1 MEEWRI
7 YKIKDIANVN
17 TSQYTLKEGWKTVL
31 YLDTGNITENHIDCL
46 QSYVL
51 PCDEFPSRARRKVQH
66 NDILFSTVRPNQKH
80 YGILKNPDA
89 NLLVS
94 TGFSVISVNPSIA
107 DADFVYYFLTQNNL
121 IDYLQSVA
129 EQSVSAYPSLKA
141 SDIEEIKI
149 ELPALSEQK
158 RIASILTALDDKIK
172 LNNSINHNL
181 EEQARLS
188 FEEWCLFCT
197 DTKRIKE
204 LSNNILDYSP
214 SNSDKVI
221 LLNSSDVTEGQFATL
236 PLVENRNLKGQFKK
250 RFRKGDVLYSE
261 IRPRNHHFAICY
273 FDAQDYIA
281 STRLMVIRRN
291 PDFIPSD
298 AMLYQYLLRQQVLD
312 EFTSKTESR
321 SGTFPQGNYEDLSA
335 SEVPYNSDNITI
347 SQTLDALY
355 SEIWANYEE
364 NKRLES
370 LRDTLLPS
378 LLTGH
383 FTC

>member
-181 EEQARLS
+181 VA
-188 FEEWCLFCT
+188 
-197 DTKRIKE
+197 
-204 LSNNILDYSP
+204 
-214 SNSDKVI
+214 
-221 LLNSSDVTEGQFATL
+221 
-236 PLVENRNLKGQFKK
+236 
-250 RFRKGDVLYSE
+250 
-261 IRPRNHHFAICY
+261 
-273 FDAQDYIA
+273 
-281 STRLMVIRRN
+281 
-291 PDFIPSD
+291 
-298 AMLYQYLLRQQVLD
+298 
-312 EFTSKTESR
+312 
-321 SGTFPQGNYEDLSA
+321 
-335 SEVPYNSDNITI
+335 
-347 SQTLDALY
+347 
-355 SEIWANYEE
+355 
-364 NKRLES
+364 
-370 LRDTLLPS
+370 
-378 LLTGH
+378 
-383 FTC
+383 